1 MTYPSD
7 VLDCVGFLRS
17 DVWPLLAKGGIDA
30 PLVLPTAKQDRPD
43 CPEWMHVM
51 ALLPT
56 LSETEAAS
64 AFAGVDLQAPGYRS
78 DEEMAEVT
86 RWETVLCRAIRAQA
100 IPAKA
105 VTFDKDGYPSEWSIT
120 PADLAAWCVAKRVE
134 YPLPT
139 HLSLPTTDAGLREA
153 LVQCDQERAQW
164 KAKAEKLAAADD
176 ECSRLQAEIER
187 LRGDLRT
194 KSDELAAVTVQRDQ
208 MKAEALG
215 NR

>member
-105 VTFDKDGYPSEWSIT
+105 VTFDKDGVYGVKCAPHY
-120 PADLAAWCVAKRVE
+120 AMGMVALIEVGQ
-134 YPLPT
+134 PVNL
-139 HLSLPTTDAGLREA
+139 DEA
-153 LVQCDQERAQW
+153 KAVKHTG
-164 KAKAEKLAAADD
+164 KAKTVFAELLGQAVAA
-176 ECSRLQAEIER
+176 
-187 LRGDLRT
+187 
-194 KSDELAAVTVQRDQ
+194 K
-208 MKAEALG
+208 
-215 NR
+215 